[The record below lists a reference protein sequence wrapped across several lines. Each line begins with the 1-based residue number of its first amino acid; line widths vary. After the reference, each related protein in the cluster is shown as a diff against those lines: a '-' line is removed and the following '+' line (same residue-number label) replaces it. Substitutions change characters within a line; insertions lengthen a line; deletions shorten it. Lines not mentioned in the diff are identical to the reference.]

1 MMPSARTRFLA
12 TEVRDRFV
20 KEVDAALPSLVSV
33 AKKAFSAVDVKDTR
47 ASMHL
52 HTAIMELRSHAD
64 SWVSGMQ
71 REWSGALTG
80 GDTRMGTPAALTP
93 TVLALVGD
101 EEVESRIL
109 SSRLVLGIS
118 DMASQEFNDL
128 RIRMRHL
135 DGSHDL
141 HPKDVMRPETLARIV
156 VDQWTEAQMS
166 RESWAT
172 IHEHM
177 RIALAHLV
185 TEAYHHANEFLIQ
198 HEVLPQIDLRPLMR
212 RAADVGVGAGAGGSG
227 GVSGFGAD
235 GAGQTSTG
243 RFGGAAGGGFSGS
256 GAGGPGGSG
265 SGGSGS
271 GGSGSGGSGSGGSGS
286 GGSGSGG
293 SGSGGSGGA
302 NAGRG
307 TGQGVV
313 DQETRLMTAASPM
326 HRVRQRAQGV
336 LGQLRRLL
344 SDRIDDFDV
353 ERPLVPSPGLAAA
366 MRVTDDGFPV
376 TLLMAREPGSPVDV
390 GMVVRYVDQRAD
402 GLKKQTNRDSE
413 KAIVEI
419 VALMFQAILAEE
431 RIPAVVRVWFARLQI
446 PVLRV
451 AMVEPDFFSSM
462 DHPARQLIDR
472 MGGCVLGFDAAGLEG
487 GRLEAEIRRVVQV
500 IEQYPETGK
509 RVFQLVFEEFKKFLS
524 RHLTG
529 TDVAK
534 RLVSVAQQVE
544 QKEALSIQYTIE
556 LRKLLDTMPV
566 TDEIREF
573 MFKVWADV
581 MAMGAVRNGGQ
592 HAETLALKRTA
603 TDLVWAASPKPTSR
617 ERTAVVQGLPNLL
630 QRLRKGMD
638 MLAMSTEQQEV
649 HIKSVNDA
657 VAQAFLNRSNT
668 ISAEQIEQLARS
680 LAALE
685 DVVTDDAAGDVMLDP
700 SSIELMLGVDASALE
715 VITHGGSDPSEGMLA
730 WAREL
735 EIGQWF
741 QLQYQ
746 DQPVQVQYAWRSDR
760 GQIHLFSTASGHSYL
775 IQARRLASYLQAGL
789 IFPTEEEA
797 LTVRATRMAIAKLEA
812 EPTRLLQ

>member
-1 MMPSARTRFLA
+1 
-12 TEVRDRFV
+12 
-20 KEVDAALPSLVSV
+20 
-33 AKKAFSAVDVKDTR
+33 
-47 ASMHL
+47 
-52 HTAIMELRSHAD
+52 
-64 SWVSGMQ
+64 
-71 REWSGALTG
+71 
-80 GDTRMGTPAALTP
+80 MG
-93 TVLALVGD
+93 
-101 EEVESRIL
+101 
-109 SSRLVLGIS
+109 
-118 DMASQEFNDL
+118 
-128 RIRMRHL
+128 
-135 DGSHDL
+135 
-141 HPKDVMRPETLARIV
+141 
-156 VDQWTEAQMS
+156 
-166 RESWAT
+166 
-172 IHEHM
+172 
-177 RIALAHLV
+177 
-185 TEAYHHANEFLIQ
+185 
-198 HEVLPQIDLRPLMR
+198 
-212 RAADVGVGAGAGGSG
+212 
-227 GVSGFGAD
+227 SGFGPAS
-235 GAGQTSTG
+235 GNSGLTSPV
-243 RFGGAAGGGFSGS
+243 A
-256 GAGGPGGSG
+256 
-265 SGGSGS
+265 
-271 GGSGSGGSGSGGSGS
+271 
-286 GGSGSGG
+286 
-293 SGSGGSGGA
+293 
-302 NAGRG
+302 
-307 TGQGVV
+307 
-313 DQETRLMTAASPM
+313 
-326 HRVRQRAQGV
+326 RVRQRAQGV
-336 LGQLRRLL
+336 LGQLRRLV
-344 SDRIDDFDV
+344 STHVEGFDV
-353 ERPLVPSPGLAAA
+353 GGGGAIVASPGLTVALQQRQVDTFLQTIAI
-366 MRVTDDGFPV
+366 MRDGGLALDIVPV
-376 TLLMAREPGSPVDV
+376 ARHVEEKGE
-390 GMVVRYVDQRAD
+390 A
-402 GLKKQTNRDSE
+402 LKEKAESDSE
-413 KAIVEI
+413 KAVIEI

-472 MGGCVLGFDAAGLEG
+472 MGGCVLGSDAAGLEG

-556 LRKLLDTMPV
+556 LRKLLNTMPV
-566 TDEIREF
+566 TDQTREF
-573 MFKVWADV
+573 MFTVWADV

-638 MLAMSTEQQEV
+638 MLAMSAEQQEV
-649 HIKSVNDA
+649 HIKSINDA
-657 VAQAFLNRSNT
+657 VAQAFLNRSST
-668 ISAEQIEQLARS
+668 ISAEQIDQLARS

-715 VITHGGSDPSEGMLA
+715 VITHGGSDPSDGMLA

-746 DQPVQVQYAWRSDR
+746 DQPIQVQYAWRSDR
-760 GQIHLFSTASGHSYL
+760 GQIHLFSTASGNSYL

>member
-47 ASMHL
+47 ASLHL
-52 HTAIMELRSHAD
+52 HTAILELRNHAD

-156 VDQWTEAQMS
+156 VDQWSEAQMS

-198 HEVLPQIDLRPLMR
+198 HEVLPQIDLRPLRR
-212 RAADVGVGAGAGGSG
+212 RAADVGVGAGGGSG
-227 GVSGFGAD
+227 GSVSGFGD
-235 GAGQTSTG
+235 GAGQPSAG
-243 RFGGAAGGGFSGS
+243 RLSGAAGGGFGGSGAGGSGAGGSGASGS
-256 GAGGPGGSG
+256 GAGGAS
-265 SGGSGS
+265 
-271 GGSGSGGSGSGGSGS
+271 
-286 GGSGSGG
+286 
-293 SGSGGSGGA
+293 
-302 NAGRG
+302 AGRG
-307 TGQGVV
+307 TGQGGV

-638 MLAMSTEQQEV
+638 MLAMTTEQQEV

-746 DQPVQVQYAWRSDR
+746 DQPIQVQYAWRSDR
-760 GQIHLFSTASGHSYL
+760 GQIHLFSTASGNSYL

>member
-1 MMPSARTRFLA
+1 
-12 TEVRDRFV
+12 
-20 KEVDAALPSLVSV
+20 
-33 AKKAFSAVDVKDTR
+33 
-47 ASMHL
+47 
-52 HTAIMELRSHAD
+52 
-64 SWVSGMQ
+64 
-71 REWSGALTG
+71 
-80 GDTRMGTPAALTP
+80 
-93 TVLALVGD
+93 
-101 EEVESRIL
+101 
-109 SSRLVLGIS
+109 
-118 DMASQEFNDL
+118 
-128 RIRMRHL
+128 
-135 DGSHDL
+135 
-141 HPKDVMRPETLARIV
+141 
-156 VDQWTEAQMS
+156 
-166 RESWAT
+166 
-172 IHEHM
+172 
-177 RIALAHLV
+177 
-185 TEAYHHANEFLIQ
+185 
-198 HEVLPQIDLRPLMR
+198 
-212 RAADVGVGAGAGGSG
+212 
-227 GVSGFGAD
+227 
-235 GAGQTSTG
+235 
-243 RFGGAAGGGFSGS
+243 
-256 GAGGPGGSG
+256 
-265 SGGSGS
+265 
-271 GGSGSGGSGSGGSGS
+271 
-286 GGSGSGG
+286 
-293 SGSGGSGGA
+293 
-302 NAGRG
+302 
-307 TGQGVV
+307 
-313 DQETRLMTAASPM
+313 MTAASPM
-326 HRVRQRAQGV
+326 YRVRQRAQGV

-353 ERPLVPSPGLAAA
+353 DRPLVPSPGLAAA
-366 MRVTDDGFPV
+366 MRVKDDGFPV
-376 TLLMAREPGSPVDV
+376 TLLMERQPGSPVDV

-402 GLKKQTNRDSE
+402 GLKKHTNQDSE

-630 QRLRKGMD
+630 ARLRKGMD
-638 MLAMSTEQQEV
+638 LLAITTEQQEV

-746 DQPVQVQYAWRSDR
+746 DQPIQVQYAWRSDR
-760 GQIHLFSTASGHSYL
+760 GQIHLFSTASGNSYL
-775 IQARRLASYLQAGL
+775 IQARRLASFLQAGL

-812 EPTRLLQ
+812 APTRLLQ

>member
-47 ASMHL
+47 AYMHL
-52 HTAIMELRSHAD
+52 HTAIMELRNHAD
-64 SWVSGMQ
+64 AWVSGMQ

-118 DMASQEFNDL
+118 DMAAQEFNDL

-166 RESWAT
+166 RESWAN

-212 RAADVGVGAGAGGSG
+212 RAADVGVGVGGSGG

-235 GAGQTSTG
+235 GAAQTSTG
-243 RFGGAAGGGFSGS
+243 RFGGAAGGGFGGGS
-256 GAGGPGGSG
+256 GAGGPGTGA
-265 SGGSGS
+265 GGSGAA
-271 GGSGSGGSGSGGSGS
+271 
-286 GGSGSGG
+286 
-293 SGSGGSGGA
+293 GA
-302 NAGRG
+302 GAGRG
-307 TGQGVV
+307 TGQGSV

-638 MLAMSTEQQEV
+638 MLAMSTEQQEL

-746 DQPVQVQYAWRSDR
+746 DQPIQVQYAWRSDR
-760 GQIHLFSTASGHSYL
+760 GQIHLFSTASGNSYL

>member
-1 MMPSARTRFLA
+1 MT
-12 TEVRDRFV
+12 
-20 KEVDAALPSLVSV
+20 SV
-33 AKKAFSAVDVKDTR
+33 
-47 ASMHL
+47 
-52 HTAIMELRSHAD
+52 
-64 SWVSGMQ
+64 
-71 REWSGALTG
+71 
-80 GDTRMGTPAALTP
+80 
-93 TVLALVGD
+93 
-101 EEVESRIL
+101 
-109 SSRLVLGIS
+109 
-118 DMASQEFNDL
+118 
-128 RIRMRHL
+128 
-135 DGSHDL
+135 
-141 HPKDVMRPETLARIV
+141 
-156 VDQWTEAQMS
+156 
-166 RESWAT
+166 
-172 IHEHM
+172 
-177 RIALAHLV
+177 
-185 TEAYHHANEFLIQ
+185 
-198 HEVLPQIDLRPLMR
+198 
-212 RAADVGVGAGAGGSG
+212 
-227 GVSGFGAD
+227 
-235 GAGQTSTG
+235 
-243 RFGGAAGGGFSGS
+243 
-256 GAGGPGGSG
+256 
-265 SGGSGS
+265 
-271 GGSGSGGSGSGGSGS
+271 
-286 GGSGSGG
+286 
-293 SGSGGSGGA
+293 
-302 NAGRG
+302 
-307 TGQGVV
+307 
-313 DQETRLMTAASPM
+313 SPM
-326 HRVRQRAQGV
+326 LRVRQRAQGV

-353 ERPLVPSPGLAAA
+353 DRPLAPSPGLAAA
-366 MRVTDDGFPV
+366 LRVRDDGFPV
-376 TLLMAREPGSPVDV
+376 TILMAREPGSPVDV
-390 GMVVRYVDQRAD
+390 GMVVRYVDERAD
-402 GLKKQTNRDSE
+402 GLKKQTSRDSE

-451 AMVEPDFFSSM
+451 AMVEPDFFGSM

-472 MGGCVLGFDAAGLEG
+472 MGACVLGFDAAGLEG

-581 MAMGAVRNGGQ
+581 MAMSAVRNGGQ

-630 QRLRKGMD
+630 ARLRKGMD
-638 MLAMSTEQQEV
+638 MLAMNTEQQEV

-668 ISAEQIEQLARS
+668 ISAEQIDQLARS

-715 VITHGGSDPSEGMLA
+715 VITLGGTEPSSGMLA

-746 DQPVQVQYAWRSDR
+746 DQTIQVQYAWRSER
-760 GQIHLFSTASGHSYL
+760 GQIHLFSTALGHSYL